1 MANTRQAK
9 KRVRQAERRRVRNQ
23 AARSTV
29 RSAIRQVREALAS
42 GHAEN
47 SRGAY
52 LKVSSLVDRAVGK
65 GLIHC
70 NQAARIKSRLNR
82 HLKQLATRSA

>member
-9 KRVRQAERRRVRNQ
+9 KRVRQAEHRRVRNQ
-23 AARSTV
+23 AARSTI
-29 RSAIRQVREALAS
+29 RSAIRQVREALTS
-42 GHAEN
+42 GNAEN

>member
-9 KRVRQAERRRVRNQ
+9 KRVRQAERHRVRNQ
-23 AARSTV
+23 AARSTI
-29 RSAIRQVREALAS
+29 RTAIRQVREALT
-42 GHAEN
+42 GGNLEG

-52 LKVSSLVDRAVGK
+52 QKTTSLVDRAVGK
-65 GLIHC
+65 GLIHR

-82 HLKQLATRSA
+82 HLKKLSAHPA